1 MTWRCLSS
9 SHVLL
14 IAISEAA
21 AVSVSETEFS
31 SRFIRFRVQVFQNWR
46 STASDKLQDSNHL
59 LAYADA
65 SLVKFRA
72 VNDAD
77 EIFQNPHISDKEA

>member
-1 MTWRCLSS
+1 MRK
-9 SHVLL
+9 V
-14 IAISEAA
+14 E
-21 AVSVSETEFS
+21 V
-31 SRFIRFRVQVFQNWR
+31 RVQVFQNWR
-46 STASDKLQDSNHL
+46 STASDKLQDRPSNHL
-59 LAYADA
+59 LADADA